1 MDAIPEPVMRFLEQ
15 LADMRFTPEADARI
29 QDLMDRNNEG
39 ELTPS
44 EHQELASLASL
55 SEQMSLV
62 RARALVFLGRQAV

>member
-1 MDAIPEPVMRFLEQ
+1 MDTIPEPVMHFLEQ

-29 QDLMDRNNEG
+29 QQLMDRNNDG

-62 RARALVFLGRQAV
+62 RARALVLLGRQAI